1 MAMLQLDKVGVEFPI
16 YGGGSRS
23 LKKAV
28 MRAASGGRIGRD
40 ADDRLYARVLEDVTL
55 TLQDGDRVGLI
66 GRNGAGKTT
75 LLRVLAGVFEPTRGR
90 VVSQGRISPLFDAML
105 GMDMEATGYE
115 NIVLRGM
122 LLGLSAQK
130 ARAHSDEIAEFTELG
145 EYLAMPVRTY
155 SSGMVLRLA
164 FAVSTCV
171 DPEILLMDEWLS
183 VGDAHFIK
191 KAEERMLALF
201 DRSSILVMASHSE
214 QLISDVCN
222 KAVLLDKGRVL
233 EVGEVETVLET
244 YRSLEQGPS
253 GNAPE

>member
-1 MAMLQLDKVGVEFPI
+1 MAVLKLENVGVDFPI

-40 ADDRLYARVLEDVTL
+40 AEDRLTARVLTDVSL
-55 TLQDGDRVGLI
+55 SFQDGDRVGLI

-75 LLRVLAGVFEPTRGR
+75 LLRVLAGVFEPTQGR
-90 VVSQGRISPLFDAML
+90 ITRHGRISPLFDAML

-130 ARAHSDEIAEFTELG
+130 ARSHSEEIAEFTELG
-145 EYLAMPVRTY
+145 EYLDMPVRTY

-164 FAVSTCV
+164 FAISTCV

-191 KAEERMLALF
+191 KAEVRMLALF
-201 DRSSILVMASHSE
+201 QRSSIMVMASHSE
-214 QLISDVCN
+214 QLIRDVCN
-222 KAVLLDKGRVL
+222 KAVLLHQGQVL
-233 EVGEVETVLET
+233 TVGEVGQVLEA
-244 YRSLEQGPS
+244 YHALEVPG
-253 GNAPE
+253 AA